1 MGAGPMMEAMTQTA
15 PFPTALQEVVD
26 AAMYRPGWRLFLRHE
41 VRDQGE
47 VKGEGLTFCVSSLG
61 YDTYHPEL
69 GEKYRVLH
77 TFIVPA
83 ATYDKR
89 AWTRW
94 VLDCLLLIEQ
104 HECCEFFTLEVDE
117 DTVRR
122 PFAPNHGPGRNP
134 YSIVELSTVAD
145 AETRF
150 AGERIEGSQA

>member
-1 MGAGPMMEAMTQTA
+1 MNEPTQIPESMTQTA
-15 PFPTALQEVVD
+15 PYPHALQEVVD
-26 AAMYRPGWRLFLRHE
+26 QAEYRPGWRLFLRHE

-47 VKGEGLTFCVSSLG
+47 IKGEGLTFCVSSLG
-61 YDTYHPEL
+61 YDTYHPDR
-69 GEKYRVLH
+69 GEQYRVLH

-104 HECCEFFTLEVDE
+104 HETCEFFQVAGG
-117 DTVRR
+117 R

-134 YSIVELSTVAD
+134 YSIVELSTVED

-150 AGERIEGSQA
+150 TGARVEGSQA